1 MADKG
6 NRAGGGGGVMRDTDL
21 EIANDELMQWS
32 DTGRE
37 RYTALSDA
45 PRGGRRRYRRRQ
57 VIPAYSNDG
66 E

>member
-1 MADKG
+1 
-6 NRAGGGGGVMRDTDL
+6 MRDADL

-37 RYTALSDA
+37 RYTTLSNA
-45 PRGGRRRYRRRQ
+45 PGKRKYRRRQ

-66 E
+66 EE